1 MKTIFIGLMIF
12 IWPSLVYA
20 QDNDNRKQEI
30 GFWVS
35 AANPLP
41 GSDTQKILDTTLGG
55 GFLYRIPW
63 PGMFYTEFGGS
74 YGVYLSRTEQA
85 LATAPFYAALAYKI
99 PIEFP
104 IQFFLK
110 AGGGSALVIHRPSNT
125 ETWTPMQM
133 LGFESSFIAG
143 KKIRIGLRIDLNRFD
158 ETGKN
163 LPLYYKYPFIGP
175 YEDPRMFNPNY
186 FQLGTADF
194 FHFAIMVTYL
204 L

>member
-1 MKTIFIGLMIF
+1 MKYIFLLFLGIF
-12 IWPSLVYA
+12 VINPLLS
-20 QDNDNRKQEI
+20 QDTDNRKQELGI
-30 GFWVS
+30 WVS
-35 AANPLP
+35 AANPFP
-41 GSDTQKILDTTLGG
+41 GSDTQKVLDTTLGG

-63 PGMFYTEFGGS
+63 PGLLYTEFGGS

-85 LATAPFYAALAYKI
+85 LATAPLYAAVAYKI

-110 AGGGSALVIHRPSNT
+110 AGGGKALVVHRPSNT

-143 KKIRIGLRIDLNRFD
+143 KKIRIGLRIDLNRLD
-158 ETGKN
+158 ETGKD

-186 FQLGTADF
+186 FRLGTADF